1 MTVTIARWTL
11 IAFGI
16 FIGIPYVLCLI
27 GMANI
32 ADKYC
37 RRL

>member
-1 MTVTIARWTL
+1 MIHVPRYLL

-16 FIGIPYVLCLI
+16 FVGIPYVLCLI
-27 GMANI
+27 GMAKI

-37 RRL
+37 RRR